1 MSDAT
6 PIRDFFRRLSACL
19 RLMVGVGD
27 YEAYV
32 KHCLEHHPDMAIP
45 SRGDWYRARVDARYG
60 GKKGVQR
67 CPC

>member
-1 MSDAT
+1 MRNILAQIT
-6 PIRDFFRRLSACL
+6 ACL

-27 YEAYV
+27 YDAYV
-32 KHCLEHHPDMAIP
+32 KHCAQHHPRAP
-45 SRGDWYRARVDARYG
+45 VLSREDWYRERVNARYG

>member
-1 MSDAT
+1 MRDVLKKIAAT
-6 PIRDFFRRLSACL
+6 F

-32 KHCLEHHPDMAIP
+32 KHCVEHHPEITVP
-45 SRGDWYRARVDARYG
+45 SRKDWYRARVDARYG